1 MDDFVFSHSVLDQKQ
16 TMQIKYLYIIIYNLF
31 EKGFPPFN
39 DLSKEFKF
47 ETKIFI
53 LNISAKHQAV
63 MVINSAQFFS
73 NNSTYLPIRLIF
85 SMQKC

>member
-47 ETKIFI
+47 ETEIFDFEYFGKTSSR
-53 LNISAKHQAV
+53 NG
-63 MVINSAQFFS
+63 N
-73 NNSTYLPIRLIF
+73 
-85 SMQKC
+85 